1 MSSLKCNTREYS
13 GTNKMRL
20 YFHMDRVH
28 LPRCV
33 HGPVAPAEARCPP
46 RRPVAP
52 TAMLETHS
60 DAMLTTTRASPAM
73 AVLALLDEIEDL
85 LGSRQAR
92 STTSSICRTVES
104 NLCMHAVP
112 VHLRQS
118 RPSSKEAVPVR
129 SRRSSISLSSKQ
141 AAPVL
146 RLADVDD
153 LLTARSVSNR
163 DHLEIEASSV
173 RTLMSFVKVQSSAL
187 KCNPVQSSAIKCNQR
202 TWVLVKCSMMSSTC
216 GEEAS
221 RRRGEH
227 WYARWGAVKSTRMR
241 GAPRRSVWG
250 ESSGA
255 AGRSTSSSARRLA
268 SRASHAPPA
277 TRPERRSEMREAIRK
292 AIREAMREAIRE
304 AIREA
309 VVQAISGN
317 LWQSVALT
325 LTIEW
330 QWYKIC

>member
-1 MSSLKCNTREYS
+1 MFLLLHAFNSLASRRPIHTRSPSTALQRERKMSSLKCNTREYS
-13 GTNKMRL
+13 GTNKIRL

-129 SRRSSISLSSKQ
+129 SGDRRSRSHPNKRRPSF
-141 AAPVL
+141 
-146 RLADVDD
+146 D
-153 LLTARSVSNR
+153 LL
-163 DHLEIEASSV
+163 
-173 RTLMSFVKVQSSAL
+173 M
-187 KCNPVQSSAIKCNQR
+187 
-202 TWVLVKCSMMSSTC
+202 
-216 GEEAS
+216 
-221 RRRGEH
+221 
-227 WYARWGAVKSTRMR
+227 
-241 GAPRRSVWG
+241 
-250 ESSGA
+250 
-255 AGRSTSSSARRLA
+255 
-268 SRASHAPPA
+268 
-277 TRPERRSEMREAIRK
+277 
-292 AIREAMREAIRE
+292 
-304 AIREA
+304 
-309 VVQAISGN
+309 
-317 LWQSVALT
+317 
-325 LTIEW
+325 
-330 QWYKIC
+330 